1 MKKVNES
8 SKSERN
14 SDLLNSEISG
24 FEILSPEEMSC
35 VRGGENDG
43 TGGEPIIIR
52 PKI

>member
-14 SDLLNSEISG
+14 LDLLNSEISG
-24 FEILSPEEMSC
+24 FEILNSEEMSC
-35 VRGGENDG
+35 VRGGEG
-43 TGGEPIIIR
+43 TGADPIIDR